1 MLLSTANIYLSAE
14 LLGIAEKAFEL
25 TMQYLKT
32 RSQFGVKIGSFQALQ
47 HRAAN
52 LWAEIEL
59 GKSIVLKA
67 LRSLDEIDKDI
78 NKIASMA
85 KTKTS
90 KIAENATNE
99 GIQMHGGI
107 GMTDEF
113 YIGFYLKRAKV
124 SQMLFGDWK
133 YHLDRAAYLSGY

>member
-1 MLLSTANIYLSAE
+1 
-14 LLGIAEKAFEL
+14 
-25 TMQYLKT
+25 MQYLKT